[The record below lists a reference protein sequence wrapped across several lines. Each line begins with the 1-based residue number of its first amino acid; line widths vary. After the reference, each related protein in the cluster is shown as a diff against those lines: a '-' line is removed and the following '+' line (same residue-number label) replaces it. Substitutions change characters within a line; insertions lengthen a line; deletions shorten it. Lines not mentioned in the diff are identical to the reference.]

1 MDVVI
6 RNLIDIL
13 KDAIAKITAWIE
25 RFKALTGEGNSATSS
40 EV

>member
-1 MDVVI
+1 MDVII
-6 RNLIDIL
+6 RNIIDIL

-25 RFKALTGEGNSATSS
+25 EFKALTGAGNSATSS